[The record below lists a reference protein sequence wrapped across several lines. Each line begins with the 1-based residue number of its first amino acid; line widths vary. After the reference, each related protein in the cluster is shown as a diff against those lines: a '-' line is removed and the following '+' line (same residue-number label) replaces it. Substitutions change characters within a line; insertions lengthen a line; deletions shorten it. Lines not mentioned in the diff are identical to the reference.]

1 MTANIRDV
9 ATTPSLKNIIF
20 IFADQWR
27 GTPDISQCLTPS
39 LDKLKNQG
47 INFRNAISGCSQC
60 SPYRG
65 SLLTGLY
72 PLSHGVLVN
81 DSTLS
86 PRHNSIAEAF
96 KSNGYKTAYIGKW
109 HVYGSP
115 SGGFDHRNSPVP
127 SQYRLGFD
135 YWQGNE
141 CNHNYY
147 QSPYYLNNHTTQQT
161 WDGYDAFAQTKMARK
176 LIKKFSSKSQ
186 PFLLMLSWGPPHDP
200 YHTAPDKFKDLY
212 KEIDIKIPE
221 NVPEE
226 HQEKAH
232 NQLRGYYSHI
242 SALDRC
248 LKIIMKCLKRSALE
262 KNTLV
267 VVTSDHGD
275 MLFSQGLTRKLYP
288 FEESVRIPFVLRD
301 PDLQHQAGTTCDA
314 PIDAPDVMPTLLG
327 LANLKQSSHTEGRN
341 WAPVIRG
348 EETLSDTDVGLLNA
362 AVCSGPLQLYGMK
375 AYRGVRTMRHTYVRN
390 EQGPWLLFDNYNDPY
405 QKDNLIQSSNNA
417 NGLLTDLDDLLHQK
431 LKMTG
436 DRFQTSHQIIEQFR
450 LSEHVKK
457 TGLGSSVCWK
467 SPWN

>member
-1 MTANIRDV
+1 VST
-9 ATTPSLKNIIF
+9 LKNIVF

-27 GTPDISQCLTPS
+27 GTPDTSQCHTPN
-39 LDKLKNQG
+39 LDKLKKQG

-86 PRHNSIAEAF
+86 PRHESIAKTF
-96 KSNGYKTAYIGKW
+96 KANGYKTAYIGKW

-115 SGGFDHRNSPVP
+115 AGGFERRNSPIP
-127 SQYRLGFD
+127 ADYRLGFD

-141 CNHNYY
+141 CNHNYN
-147 QSPYYLNNHTTQQT
+147 QSPYYLNDTTTQQI
-161 WDGYDAFAQTKMARK
+161 WEGYDAFAQTKKARR
-176 LIKKFSSKSQ
+176 LIKSFASDSQ

-200 YHTAPDKFKDLY
+200 YHTAPEEFKELY
-212 KEIDIKIPE
+212 QAVDIKIPE

-226 HQEKAH
+226 HKEKAR
-232 NQLRGYYSHI
+232 NQLHGYYSHI
-242 SALDRC
+242 SALDQC
-248 LKIIMKCLKRSALE
+248 LKMITKCLKRNQLE

-267 VVTSDHGD
+267 VLTSDHGD

-288 FEESVRIPFVLRD
+288 FEESVRIPFVIQD
-301 PDLQHQAGTTCDA
+301 PDLPHKAGTTCDA

-327 LANLKQSSHTEGRN
+327 LANLKQSTRTEGRN

-348 EETLSDTDVGLLNA
+348 EETLRDTDVGLLNA

-375 AYRGVRTMRHTYVRN
+375 AYRGVRTMQYTYARN
-390 EQGPWLLFDNYNDPY
+390 EHGPWLLFDNHNDPF
-405 QKDNLIQSSNNA
+405 QKNNLIQSSSNA
-417 NGLLTDLDDLLHQK
+417 KRLLIDLDDLLHQK
-431 LKMTG
+431 LKQRG
-436 DRFQTSHQIIEQFR
+436 DKFETSDQIIEQYQ
-450 LSEHVKK
+450 LIDHVKK
-457 TGLGSSVCWK
+457 TGLGSSLTWEN
-467 SPWN
+467 PWS